1 MVHPG
6 DGDGFTRYTEEP
18 NQPGRFPLSTSQ
30 PLSRRQ
36 SSRTII
42 AEASSDDDSGGLVPS
57 AAVSSL
63 SFDLDEN
70 YAPQILGPADH
81 NLRVVERSVDADVH
95 VRGARVTVTGGSA
108 ECRAV
113 RRIFL
118 ELQSMA
124 RRGHPVSADAV
135 FTTMSLVRRD
145 TETMPSEGA
154 AIVTHRGRGVHP
166 KTPGQRDYVDAI
178 DTNTIVFG
186 VGPAG
191 SGKTYL
197 AMAKAVQAL
206 QRREVHRIILTR
218 PAVEAGENLGFLPG
232 TLHDKIDPYLR
243 PLHDALR
250 DMVEP
255 ETIPKLME
263 SGIIEVAPLAYMR
276 GRTLNNAF
284 VILDEAQNTTPAQMK
299 MFLTRLGFGTTMV
312 VTGDLT
318 QVDLP
323 NQQSGL
329 ARAVTVLDEVNDIT
343 IVRME
348 SEDVVRHHL
357 VSAIVDAYEH
367 SEGARPSGADGG
379 AGDGRG
385 GAPGE
390 KNDRRHRQQ
399 RRRYVWKDSE

>member
-1 MVHPG
+1 M
-6 DGDGFTRYTEEP
+6 
-18 NQPGRFPLSTSQ
+18 
-30 PLSRRQ
+30 
-36 SSRTII
+36 SSAI
-42 AEASSDDDSGGLVPS
+42 
-57 AAVSSL
+57 SSL
-63 SFDLDEN
+63 SFDLDDD
-70 YAPQILGPADH
+70 YAPQVLGPADQ
-81 NLRVVERSVDADVH
+81 NLRIVERLVDVDVH
-95 VRGARVTVTGGSA
+95 VRGAGVTVSGRPA
-108 ECRAV
+108 DCQAV

-118 ELQSMA
+118 ELQSMT
-124 RRGHPVSADAV
+124 RRGHPISADAV
-135 FTTMSLVRRD
+135 SRTVTLVRGEAA
-145 TETMPSEGA
+145 TLPSESA
-154 AIVTHRGRGVHP
+154 AIVTRRGRGVHP

-178 DTNTIVFG
+178 DSNTIVFG
-186 VGPAG
+186 IGPAG

-206 QRREVHRIILTR
+206 QHREVHRIILTR

-232 TLHDKIDPYLR
+232 TLHEKIDPYLR

-276 GRTLNNAF
+276 GRTLNDAF

-323 NQQSGL
+323 HQESGL
-329 ARAVTVLDEVNDIT
+329 ARAVNVLDGVKDISV
-343 IVRME
+343 IRMQ

-357 VSAIVDAYEH
+357 VSAIVDAYAAF
-367 SEGARPSGADGG
+367 EGDDDGDSPRSGTSRRGKRHGSHRDVGRTQGERPQ
-379 AGDGRG
+379 
-385 GAPGE
+385 
-390 KNDRRHRQQ
+390 HQ
-399 RRRYVWKDSE
+399 RYVWKDSE

>member
-1 MVHPG
+1 M
-6 DGDGFTRYTEEP
+6 
-18 NQPGRFPLSTSQ
+18 
-30 PLSRRQ
+30 
-36 SSRTII
+36 SSAI
-42 AEASSDDDSGGLVPS
+42 
-57 AAVSSL
+57 SSL
-63 SFDLDEN
+63 SFDLDDD
-70 YAPQILGPADH
+70 YAPQVLGPADQ
-81 NLRVVERSVDADVH
+81 NLRILERLVDADVH
-95 VRGARVTVTGGSA
+95 VRGARVTVSGRPA
-108 ECRAV
+108 DCQAV

-124 RRGHPVSADAV
+124 RRGHPIFADAV
-135 FTTMSLVRRD
+135 SRTVTLVRGEAA
-145 TETMPSEGA
+145 TLPSESA
-154 AIVTHRGRGVHP
+154 AIVTRRGRGVHP

-178 DTNTIVFG
+178 DSNTIVFG
-186 VGPAG
+186 IGPAG

-206 QRREVHRIILTR
+206 QHREVHRIILTR

-232 TLHDKIDPYLR
+232 TLHEKIDPYLR

-276 GRTLNNAF
+276 GRTLNDAF
-284 VILDEAQNTTPAQMK
+284 VILDEAQNTTHAQMK

-323 NQQSGL
+323 HQESGL
-329 ARAVTVLDEVNDIT
+329 ARAVNVLDGVKDISV
-343 IVRME
+343 IRMR

-357 VSAIVDAYEH
+357 VSAIVDAYAAF
-367 SEGARPSGADGG
+367 EGDDDGDRPRSGTSRRGKRHGSHRDV
-379 AGDGRG
+379 GRTQ
-385 GAPGE
+385 GE
-390 KNDRRHRQQ
+390 RPQHQ
-399 RRRYVWKDSE
+399 RYVWKDSE